1 MAIMDAV
8 KTVSECLDNGVVLT
22 VLSDGKLSIKGNRT
36 SPVVDTLKGMVQADR
51 QSVLTAI
58 KTVKMQRAAMAGWGA
73 DKLVQPQAAPVATSA
88 PDPHTDVRTA
98 LIIQDAQPFDFDV
111 EPGLVNT
118 VLPDGQP
125 FPPIRN
131 TPGKPSL
138 PADLWVNDLAT
149 FAEATQVQRRLC
161 SEYTTSLGHD
171 SQTGLFYVRCPRW
184 QWVDANLSAMP
195 VQSKGRQNA

>member
-1 MAIMDAV
+1 MVIMDAI
-8 KTVSECLDNGVVLT
+8 KTVSECLDDGVVLT

-58 KTVKMQRAAMAGWGA
+58 KTVNMQRTAMAGCGA
-73 DKLVQPQAAPVATSA
+73 DKLAQPQVVTAT
-88 PDPHTDVRTA
+88 PEPHSDVRTT
-98 LIIQDAQPFDFDV
+98 LIIQDAQPFDYEV
-111 EPGLVNT
+111 VPGPVNT

-161 SEYTTSLGHD
+161 GEYAISLGHD
-171 SQTGLFYVRCPRW
+171 RQTGLFFVRCPGW
-184 QWVDANLSAMP
+184 QWL
-195 VQSKGRQNA
+195 NA